1 MSETVPFGLFL
12 RTLCSVLG
20 ASLLTV
26 SNTLSIKST
35 ADDMI
40 TYTGKVTDT
49 AAADENYRVLLKV
62 VTNTGNVCSCFHSV
76 GKSYSGNLTKS
87 RVRLLRCY
95 GSNLGANASLLGRA
109 LVSCFVAKSVKA
121 SLKHRCLGL
130 GNLVAATLFNKL
142 VKGWHDFPPS
152 SYIFCAATRIAPI
165 IFYKK

>member
-62 VTNTGNVCSCFHSV
+62 VTDTGNVCSCFHSV

-87 RVRLLRCY
+87 RVRLLGAGC
-95 GSNLGANASLLGRA
+95 GNLCAYASLLGRRLIGC
-109 LVSCFVAKSVKA
+109 LVVKCIKA
-121 SLKHRCLGL
+121 FLKHGCFRLIHL
-130 GNLVAATLFNKL
+130 IRTTLSYKL
-142 VKGWHDFPPS
+142 VKGWHFSPPS
-152 SYIFCAATRIAPI
+152 LEI
-165 IFYKK
+165 